1 MSTVYH
7 VTEKGLIEL
16 GSRRPSLPAEIRE
29 ILKLVDGRRS
39 SSELIAVLGRSAT
52 VAGGLRW
59 LAQAGFVKAKGGTS
73 GSAPK
78 EAAAGVLDVT
88 ADPMGEFLP
97 TLAELHEP
105 TDTPAAQASAP
116 VAQAAPVVAA
126 PVVAAEP
133 IPVAERYRLLSS
145 FLTESV
151 KEHLGLRGFAHQIKI
166 ERASTIEDLAERIEP
181 IADAIARAVD
191 RKAANAFVK
200 TAEDLFTATGS

>member
-73 GSAPK
+73 GSAPR

-97 TLAELHEP
+97 TLAELHDPAEA
-105 TDTPAAQASAP
+105 PAAQAPAP
-116 VAQAAPVVAA
+116 AAQAAPVVAA
-126 PVVAAEP
+126 EA

-151 KEHLGLRGFAHQIKI
+151 KEHLGLRGFAHQIYL
-166 ERASTIEDLAERIEP
+166 ERPPTIGDLAERIEP

>member
-126 PVVAAEP
+126 EA

>member
-73 GSAPK
+73 GSAPR

-97 TLAELHEP
+97 TLAELHDPAEA
-105 TDTPAAQASAP
+105 PAAQAPAP
-116 VAQAAPVVAA
+116 AAQAAPVVAA
-126 PVVAAEP
+126 EA

>member
-39 SSELIAVLGRSAT
+39 SSELIAALGRSAT

-116 VAQAAPVVAA
+116 VAQAA

>member
-97 TLAELHEP
+97 TLAELHDPAEA
-105 TDTPAAQASAP
+105 PAAQAPAP
-116 VAQAAPVVAA
+116 AAQAAPVVAA
-126 PVVAAEP
+126 EA

-145 FLTESV
+145 FLTDSV

>member
-1 MSTVYH
+1 
-7 VTEKGLIEL
+7 
-16 GSRRPSLPAEIRE
+16 
-29 ILKLVDGRRS
+29 
-39 SSELIAVLGRSAT
+39 

-73 GSAPK
+73 GSAPR

-97 TLAELHEP
+97 TLAELHDPAEA
-105 TDTPAAQASAP
+105 PAAQAPAP
-116 VAQAAPVVAA
+116 AAQAAPVVAA
-126 PVVAAEP
+126 EA